1 MRFCADGI
9 SRGCIGKIPP
19 AFRVRE
25 RLKMKNNKMPLTPVL
40 LGGDLNAYSMA
51 MSFAS
56 AYGVP
61 SYVFSRSRLAITDSS
76 SYIKLNVV
84 NGLDGCDGAVEALT
98 EFAKEHS
105 GEKLILVPCADWY
118 MEMLEYARDVLHGH
132 YFFNIPSF
140 EVWRTTS
147 DKASFMRMLDRYGIE
162 HPKTEIY
169 GENVGTFA
177 TRAGKLRPPFVIKP
191 SDSSEYWRHP
201 FKGMKKVYFADTLA
215 EAEQIYEKIFRS
227 GYGGKVL
234 LQEYIGNRGGAKSPS
249 ASVLTTY
256 SGADGKVISAV
267 MGDVLLEELS
277 PSGRGNYS
285 AIVTRPLDSMAN
297 KLITMLDGIGYTGI
311 ANFDILRADG
321 KSYCLELNP
330 RQGRSF
336 DYVRS
341 AGVNLARL
349 LTEEAEGK
357 THSQILVYPEGV
369 WRCVSRRTV
378 RKYASDKDL
387 AQRAEIL
394 EKEGRCYTP
403 YDYRSEEGWR
413 RKIYV
418 AAHLYR
424 QSKMYKRYGKEA
436 RTCY

>member
-1 MRFCADGI
+1 
-9 SRGCIGKIPP
+9 
-19 AFRVRE
+19 
-25 RLKMKNNKMPLTPVL
+25 MKNKKASVTPVL

-51 MSFAS
+51 MSFAN

-76 SYIKLNVV
+76 SYIRLKVV
-84 NGLDGCDGAVEALT
+84 NGLDGCDSAVEALT
-98 EFAKEHS
+98 DFAKEHS
-105 GEKLILVPCADWY
+105 GENLILVPCADWY
-118 MEMLEYARDVLHGH
+118 MEMLEYARDVLRGY

-147 DKASFMRMLDRYGIE
+147 DKASFMRMLDKYGIE

-169 GENVGTFA
+169 DENTESFA
-177 TRAGKLRPPFVIKP
+177 ARARKLRPPFVIKP

-215 EAEQIYEKIFRS
+215 EAEDIYERILRS

-234 LQEYIGNRGGAKSPS
+234 LQEYIGHNSGAKEPS
-249 ASVLTTY
+249 ASVLTAY
-256 SGADGKVISAV
+256 SGADGRVRSAV

-285 AIVTRPLDSMAN
+285 AIVTRPLDSIAK
-297 KLITMLDGIGYTGI
+297 KLIGMLDSIGYTGI

-341 AGVNLARL
+341 AGVNLAEA
-349 LTEEAEGK
+349 LTQEMEGG
-357 THSQILVYPEGV
+357 SLGSRFVYPEGV

-378 RKYASDKDL
+378 KRYARDKGL
-387 AQRAEIL
+387 ADKAERL
-394 EKEGRCYTP
+394 EREGRCFTP
-403 YDYRSEEGWR
+403 YDYRSEEGFR

-436 RTCY
+436 PTCY